1 MQHTIYVTAED
12 GTTQQYLL
20 AFQRTYSDAD
30 TLLAIY
36 GDGVMIEEFRPD
48 LFYYTY
54 ELPVGTEYIP
64 ELSWQEADQWQTVTM
79 SQPYNTAIKQINQ
92 IDVVAGSGRKNTYT
106 ISYEI
111 MQSAVDTL
119 KTIFIGAE
127 EIKGYDP
134 YTTEYYIYLPA
145 KDSVAPNVTWQEGD
159 MYQTVIP
166 QTTPYIIN
174 NVQIG
179 WKTTLTVQAQDGHSR
194 VYSIYFLFEQVLSD
208 NTELLNIYLDG
219 EPMSDFD
226 PIVHMYRIAVPYGN
240 KKPSVLAEAA
250 EPMQQIQ
257 IAHGDTTIITVTA
270 EDQVTTETYT
280 LIFLYEKSSYAYLE
294 GIYQDEELIPGFRPD
309 SLEYTITLPYGTTT
323 MPTFTYKE
331 GIEGQTVDVE
341 TITLAENKLTH
352 IFTVTAPD
360 EESATAYNVLVEVAL
375 NDNSRLQTLSVK
387 GTEIENFHAD
397 TLNYT
402 ILYPIG
408 SSVSEFATLADIQAI
423 TEDVNA
429 TMSIYSNGE
438 DISIQVVAEDGIHAR
453 IYTIHQEIELSS
465 NTRLSALYIAG
476 TLVRDFAPEVTEYTY
491 YVTDAQPSVSAIAED
506 STSTI
511 EYGIYA
517 VDAPLYIYVTA
528 QDGSEQ
534 VYTIHFVS
542 STINTS
548 ATPNVLDI
556 LMKHIQGTKDIA
568 FATIRKNVSVAV
580 YKMNGQML
588 FHSDVP
594 ESNQNDVIMIINAN
608 GQEELVDIH
617 TPLTTFT
624 LPEENQQY
632 FYVFYENNK
641 NRIASGKIFFVK

>member
-1 MQHTIYVTAED
+1 
-12 GTTQQYLL
+12 
-20 AFQRTYSDAD
+20 
-30 TLLAIY
+30 
-36 GDGVMIEEFRPD
+36 
-48 LFYYTY
+48 
-54 ELPVGTEYIP
+54 
-64 ELSWQEADQWQTVTM
+64 
-79 SQPYNTAIKQINQ
+79 
-92 IDVVAGSGRKNTYT
+92 
-106 ISYEI
+106 
-111 MQSAVDTL
+111 
-119 KTIFIGAE
+119 
-127 EIKGYDP
+127 
-134 YTTEYYIYLPA
+134 
-145 KDSVAPNVTWQEGD
+145 
-159 MYQTVIP
+159 
-166 QTTPYIIN
+166 
-174 NVQIG
+174 
-179 WKTTLTVQAQDGHSR
+179 
-194 VYSIYFLFEQVLSD
+194 
-208 NTELLNIYLDG
+208 
-219 EPMSDFD
+219 
-226 PIVHMYRIAVPYGN
+226 
-240 KKPSVLAEAA
+240 
-250 EPMQQIQ
+250 
-257 IAHGDTTIITVTA
+257 
-270 EDQVTTETYT
+270 
-280 LIFLYEKSSYAYLE
+280 
-294 GIYQDEELIPGFRPD
+294 
-309 SLEYTITLPYGTTT
+309 

-331 GIEGQTVDVE
+331 GIEGQIVEVE
-341 TITLAENKLTH
+341 TIQLTANKLTH

-360 EESATAYNVLVEVAL
+360 EESAVAYNVLLEVSL
-375 NDNSRLQTLSVK
+375 NDNSRLQTLLVK

-506 STSTI
+506 STTTI

-588 FHSDVP
+588 FHSAVP

>member
-1 MQHTIYVTAED
+1 
-12 GTTQQYLL
+12 
-20 AFQRTYSDAD
+20 
-30 TLLAIY
+30 
-36 GDGVMIEEFRPD
+36 
-48 LFYYTY
+48 
-54 ELPVGTEYIP
+54 
-64 ELSWQEADQWQTVTM
+64 
-79 SQPYNTAIKQINQ
+79 
-92 IDVVAGSGRKNTYT
+92 
-106 ISYEI
+106 
-111 MQSAVDTL
+111 VDTL

-159 MYQTVIP
+159 IYQTVIP

-194 VYSIYFLFEQVLSD
+194 IYSIYFLFEQVLSD

-506 STSTI
+506 STTTI